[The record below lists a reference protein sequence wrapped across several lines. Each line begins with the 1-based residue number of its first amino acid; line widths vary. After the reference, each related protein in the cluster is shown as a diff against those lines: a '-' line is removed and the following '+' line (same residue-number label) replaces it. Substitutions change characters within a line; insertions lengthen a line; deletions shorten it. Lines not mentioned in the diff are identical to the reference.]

1 MNAYADTY
9 TDNIATLRLPVSY
22 GAARRSELNGK
33 PLQVDAVVH
42 FNALLRTLYRK
53 AETVNPDSLVSL
65 ARRLQSLPVEQVA
78 SMISERIARA
88 ETLRRMMCD
97 KDWTMDSKLRVRA
110 RLLLAYLD
118 KHDDLIPDGRALFGH
133 LDDALMI
140 ELSWP
145 SFENCVSDYREFC
158 DYRRDNPSDF
168 PMKAWLSHLELETA
182 WKRQINARREHSYV
196 SQVNTRLFRVM

>member
-1 MNAYADTY
+1 MNAYTY
-9 TDNIATLRLPVSY
+9 TDNVASLRLPVSY
-22 GAARRSELNGK
+22 GAARRNELNGK
-33 PLQVDAVVH
+33 PLEVDAVVH

-65 ARRLQSLPVEQVA
+65 ARRLQTLPAEQVV
-78 SMISERIARA
+78 SMIAERIARA
-88 ETLRRMMCD
+88 ETLRRMLGD

-118 KHDDLIPDGRALFGH
+118 EHDDLIPDGRALFGH

-145 SFENCVSDYREFC
+145 TFENSVNDYREFC
-158 DYRRDNPSDF
+158 AYRVDNPSEF
-168 PMKAWLSHLELETA
+168 PMTA
-182 WKRQINARREHSYV
+182 WQNHMAVASAWRRQADLRRERSYV
-196 SQVNTRLFRVM
+196 SPVNTRLFRVL

>member
-1 MNAYADTY
+1 MNAYKH
-9 TDNIATLRLPVSY
+9 TDNIASLRLPVSY
-22 GAARRSELNGK
+22 GAARRNELNGK

-65 ARRLQSLPVEQVA
+65 ARRLQTLPAEQVA
-78 SMISERIARA
+78 SMIAERIARA
-88 ETLRRMMCD
+88 ETLRRMLGD
-97 KDWTMDSKLRVRA
+97 TDWTMDSNKRVRA

-118 KHDDLIPDGRALFGH
+118 KHDDLIPDSRALFGH

-145 SFENCVSDYREFC
+145 NFENSVSDYREFC
-158 DYRRDNPSDF
+158 AYRVDNPSDS
-168 PMKAWLSHLELETA
+168 PMSAWQNHVAIESA
-182 WKRQINARREHSYV
+182 WRRQADQRRARSYV
-196 SQVNTRLFRVM
+196 SPMNTRLFRVR

>member
-1 MNAYADTY
+1 MNAYHY
-9 TDNIATLRLPVSY
+9 TDNVADLRLPVSY
-22 GAARRSELNGK
+22 GAARRNELNGK
-33 PLQVDAVVH
+33 PLKVDAVIH

-53 AETVNPDSLVSL
+53 AETVNADSIVSL
-65 ARRLQSLPVEQVA
+65 ARRLQTLPAEKVA
-78 SMISERIARA
+78 SMIAHRIARA
-88 ETLRRMMCD
+88 ETLRRMLAD

-145 SFENCVSDYREFC
+145 SFENIVHDYREFC
-158 DYRRDNPSDF
+158 SYRIDNPSEF
-168 PMKAWLSHLELETA
+168 PLTA
-182 WKRQINARREHSYV
+182 WQNHVAIESAWRRQADLRRERSYV
-196 SQVNTRLFRVM
+196 SPVNTRLFRVL